1 MGMIDKLIL
10 FRIGREGQERARKGH
25 GTVGRTFRPAR
36 SLASI
41 LGTLWEAGEVP
52 RIVSLDRRTVTVA
65 IHRQA
70 GPELSPT
77 QGND

>member
-1 MGMIDKLIL
+1 MIDRLIL
-10 FRIGREGQERARKGH
+10 FRIGQKGQKGPVKAE
-25 GTVGRTFRPAR
+25 GTVGRTFHPAR

>member
-1 MGMIDKLIL
+1 MGMIDRLIL

-25 GTVGRTFRPAR
+25 GTVGRTFP
-36 SLASI
+36 LASI
-41 LGTLWEAGEVP
+41 LEALWEAGEVP

-70 GPELSPT
+70 GPELSPN